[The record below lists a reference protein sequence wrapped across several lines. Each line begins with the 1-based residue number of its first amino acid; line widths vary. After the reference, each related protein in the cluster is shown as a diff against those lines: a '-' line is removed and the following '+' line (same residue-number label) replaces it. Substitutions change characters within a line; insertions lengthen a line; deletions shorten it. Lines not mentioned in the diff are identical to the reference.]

1 MVQTT
6 TTVGDLTS
14 ASPTSRRASPG
25 HLGNDQAKLRRRS
38 LYLNDIWRLARQKW
52 EAAGRPDGDSSR
64 FWLEAEQ
71 ELLQAE
77 GINLGEFSDPTAG
90 VVDHGRAAAK

>member
-1 MVQTT
+1 MAQTT
-6 TTVGDLTS
+6 TKLADLTS
-14 ASPTSRRASPG
+14 ASPTSRRAAPG
-25 HLGNDQAKLRRRS
+25 PPGSDQTMLRRRS

-64 FWLEAEQ
+64 FWIEAEQ

-77 GINLGEFSDPTAG
+77 GMGLGENIDATAG
-90 VVDHGRAAAK
+90 GR